1 MTDNVILSVSEV
13 SEIQILHYIQNDIKV
28 CKAALAQ
35 NDKAEKQCYN
45 NVGDGF
51 YNLSGY
57 TWLRSGDRTSA
68 YGAQYLSASGE
79 YDGAYPARLLAVRP
93 ATHKA
98 VEKNYRA

>member
-45 NVGDGF
+45 NIGGGF
-51 YNLSGY
+51 VKLLGCVPVRIWAVL
-57 TWLRSGDRTSA
+57 TMLIITVWTLCLILRHTR
-68 YGAQYLSASGE
+68 
-79 YDGAYPARLLAVRP
+79 V
-93 ATHKA
+93 
-98 VEKNYRA
+98 

>member
-45 NVGDGF
+45 IVGDGF
-51 YNLSGY
+51 YNLLGY
-57 TWLRSGDRTSA
+57 TWLRSGSNGAAYSA
-68 YGAQYLSASGE
+68 RYLSASGAS
-79 YDGAYPARLLAVRP
+79 YHAFPARTQAVRP

-98 VEKNYRA
+98 VDNCYHA

>member
-57 TWLRSGDRTSA
+57 TWLRSGNTASAAARVLASIGYWNDCYPFRT
-68 YGAQYLSASGE
+68 Q
-79 YDGAYPARLLAVRP
+79 AVRP

-98 VEKNYRA
+98 VDNCYHA